1 MNGYLNRIDY
11 YLRIKGDAL
20 MKNRIA
26 VIGSGMAGLAAGW
39 MCREGGAEVTILEA
53 LANRGMDSHTQFL
66 NDEGGESGYVD
77 LPLRVMSPHAW
88 PTVLEL
94 CEKVG
99 VQTFEVDTTVA
110 CSWLNAE
117 TWFRSSKLQFGSR
130 MIPWAPLNYLLRP
143 ETYRMLLGF
152 IRLSRSVPE
161 VVDSGLTLKEFAD
174 QHRTDPLFW
183 KGLLYPILTTICTCD
198 EKTLDQW
205 PAQQILDLLQTI
217 VFGARLLRLQGGTK
231 ALAEK
236 LGEGLNWQNGIRVDK
251 LVEKSSGIFLHSKN
265 AGFGPFDYVICA
277 VQANQLDFLPE
288 QYARESQLLNSF
300 PYDSGTLWAH
310 RDVRFMPERK
320 QDWSPLHY
328 QMDKEFRQ
336 SMFSVWVNP
345 IEPTIS
351 HHQPVF
357 QTWDPLFEPE
367 SEKVIAAVTMERAVI
382 NQDSQNLLR
391 ELDLLH
397 KLPSRNVFFC
407 GSYAAPGVPLLE
419 SAVRSAIK
427 VVRHLGFDPS
437 MKQMVEIHGSHG
449 SIEGTSSHLAA

>member
-1 MNGYLNRIDY
+1 MNGHLNKIDY

-130 MIPWAPLNYLLRP
+130 IIPWAPLNYLLRS
-143 ETYRMLLGF
+143 ETYRVLLGF
-152 IRLSRSVPE
+152 IRLSRSVPD
-161 VVDSGLTLKEFAD
+161 VLDSGLTLKEFAD

-277 VQANQLDFLPE
+277 VQANQLEFLPE

>member
-1 MNGYLNRIDY
+1 MNGHLNKIDY

-117 TWFRSSKLQFGSR
+117 TWFRSSKLQFGSK

-161 VVDSGLTLKEFAD
+161 VQDSGLTLKEFAD

-277 VQANQLDFLPE
+277 VQANQLEFLPE

>member
-1 MNGYLNRIDY
+1 LNGHLNKIDY

-117 TWFRSSKLQFGSR
+117 TWFRSSKLQFGSK

-161 VVDSGLTLKEFAD
+161 VQDSGLTLKEFAD

>member
-1 MNGYLNRIDY
+1 M
-11 YLRIKGDAL
+11 IKEDAK
-20 MKNRIA
+20 MKKRIA

-117 TWFRSSKLQFGSR
+117 TWFRSSKLQFGSK

-161 VVDSGLTLKEFAD
+161 VQDSGLTLKEFAD

>member
-1 MNGYLNRIDY
+1 MNGHLNKIDY

-161 VVDSGLTLKEFAD
+161 VQDSGLTLKEFAD

-205 PAQQILDLLQTI
+205 PAQQILNLLQTI

>member
-1 MNGYLNRIDY
+1 LNGHLNKIDY

-161 VVDSGLTLKEFAD
+161 VQDSGLTLKEFAD

>member
-1 MNGYLNRIDY
+1 LNGHLNKIDY

-161 VVDSGLTLKEFAD
+161 VQDSGLTLKEFAD

-277 VQANQLDFLPE
+277 VQANQLEFLPE

>member
-1 MNGYLNRIDY
+1 MNGHLNKIDY

-161 VVDSGLTLKEFAD
+161 VQDSGLTLKEFAD

-277 VQANQLDFLPE
+277 VQANQLEFLPE

>member
-1 MNGYLNRIDY
+1 M
-11 YLRIKGDAL
+11 IKEDAK
-20 MKNRIA
+20 MKKRIA

-39 MCREGGAEVTILEA
+39 LCREGGAEVTILEA
-53 LANRGMDSHTQFL
+53 HANRGMDSHTQFL

-161 VVDSGLTLKEFAD
+161 VLDSGLTLKEFAD

-217 VFGARLLRLQGGTK
+217 VFGARLRRFQGGTK

-236 LGEGLNWQNGIRVDK
+236 LGEGLNWQNGIRVEK
-251 LVEKSSGIFLHSKN
+251 LVEKSSGIFLHSQN

-277 VQANQLDFLPE
+277 VQANQLNFLPE
-288 QYARESQLLNSF
+288 QYSSESKLLNSF
-300 PYDSGTLWAH
+300 PYDSGTLWVH

-328 QMDKEFRQ
+328 QMDKDFSQ

-351 HHQPVF
+351 HHEPVL
-357 QTWDPLFEPE
+357 QTWNPLFEPK
-367 SEKVIAAVTMERAVI
+367 SEKVIVAVPMERAVV
-382 NQDSQNLLR
+382 NQGSHHLLKD
-391 ELDLLH
+391 LDLLH
-397 KLPSRNVFFC
+397 KLPSRKVFFC
-407 GSYAAPGVPLLE
+407 GSYAATGVPLLE

-427 VVRHLGFDPS
+427 VVRHLDFDPS
-437 MKQMVEIHGSHG
+437 MWGQLKIPDQGSL
-449 SIEGTSSHLAA
+449 EETSTYLAA

>member
-1 MNGYLNRIDY
+1 
-11 YLRIKGDAL
+11 

-117 TWFRSSKLQFGSR
+117 TWFRSSKLQFGSK

-161 VVDSGLTLKEFAD
+161 VQDSGLTLKEFAD

-277 VQANQLDFLPE
+277 VQANQLEFLPE

>member
-1 MNGYLNRIDY
+1 
-11 YLRIKGDAL
+11 

-117 TWFRSSKLQFGSR
+117 TWFRRSKLQLGSK

-161 VVDSGLTLKEFAD
+161 VQDSGLTLKEFAD

-217 VFGARLLRLQGGTK
+217 VFGDRLLRLQGGTK

>member
-1 MNGYLNRIDY
+1 M
-11 YLRIKGDAL
+11 IKEDTK
-20 MKNRIA
+20 MKKRIA

-39 MCREGGAEVTILEA
+39 LCREGGAEVTILEA
-53 LANRGMDSHTQFL
+53 HVNRGMDSHTQFL
-66 NDEGGESGYVD
+66 NDEVGESGYVD

-88 PTVLEL
+88 PSVLEL

-130 MIPWAPLNYLLRP
+130 IIPWVPLNYLLRS
-143 ETYRMLLGF
+143 ETYRVLFGF
-152 IRLSRSVPE
+152 IRLSRSVPNVLNSE
-161 VVDSGLTLKEFAD
+161 LTLKEFAD

-205 PAQQILDLLQTI
+205 PAKQILNLLQTI
-217 VFGARLLRLQGGTK
+217 VFGPRLRRFQGGTK

-236 LGEGLNWQNGIRVDK
+236 LGEGLNWQNGIQVEK
-251 LVEKSSGIFLHSKN
+251 LVEKSSGIFLYSQN
-265 AGFGPFDYVICA
+265 TRFGPFDYVICS
-277 VQANQLDFLPE
+277 VQANQLNFLPE
-288 QYARESQLLNSF
+288 KYSSESKLLNSF
-300 PYDSGTLWAH
+300 SYDSGTLWVH

-328 QMDKEFRQ
+328 QMDKDFSQ

-345 IEPTIS
+345 LEPTIS
-351 HHQPVF
+351 HHEPVL
-357 QTWDPLFEPE
+357 QTWNPLFEPK
-367 SEKVIAAVTMERAVI
+367 SEKVIVAVPMERAVV
-382 NQDSQNLLR
+382 NQDNHHLLK

-397 KLPSRNVFFC
+397 KLPSRKVFFC

-427 VVRHLGFDPS
+427 VIRHLGFDPPLRGPL
-437 MKQMVEIHGSHG
+437 KIPDHGALKENS
-449 SIEGTSSHLAA
+449 TYLAA

>member
-1 MNGYLNRIDY
+1 
-11 YLRIKGDAL
+11 

-161 VVDSGLTLKEFAD
+161 VQDSGLTLKEFAN

>member
-1 MNGYLNRIDY
+1 MNGHLNKIDY

-110 CSWLNAE
+110 CSWLNAV

-161 VVDSGLTLKEFAD
+161 VQDSGLTLKEFAD

>member
-1 MNGYLNRIDY
+1 MNGHLNRIDY

-161 VVDSGLTLKEFAD
+161 VQDSGLTLKEFAD

>member
-1 MNGYLNRIDY
+1 MNGHLNKIDY

-161 VVDSGLTLKEFAD
+161 VQDSGLTLKEFAD

-320 QDWSPLHY
+320 
-328 QMDKEFRQ
+328 
-336 SMFSVWVNP
+336 
-345 IEPTIS
+345 
-351 HHQPVF
+351 
-357 QTWDPLFEPE
+357 
-367 SEKVIAAVTMERAVI
+367 
-382 NQDSQNLLR
+382 
-391 ELDLLH
+391 
-397 KLPSRNVFFC
+397 
-407 GSYAAPGVPLLE
+407 
-419 SAVRSAIK
+419 
-427 VVRHLGFDPS
+427 
-437 MKQMVEIHGSHG
+437 
-449 SIEGTSSHLAA
+449 

>member
-1 MNGYLNRIDY
+1 MNGHLNKIDY

-117 TWFRSSKLQFGSR
+117 TWFRSSKLQFGSK

-161 VVDSGLTLKEFAD
+161 VQDSGLTLKEFAD

-265 AGFGPFDYVICA
+265 AGFGPFDHVICA

>member
-1 MNGYLNRIDY
+1 MNGHLNKIDY

-99 VQTFEVDTTVA
+99 VQTFEVDTTVS

-117 TWFRSSKLQFGSR
+117 TWFRSSKLQFGSK

-161 VVDSGLTLKEFAD
+161 VQDSGLTLKEFAD

>member
-1 MNGYLNRIDY
+1 
-11 YLRIKGDAL
+11 

-161 VVDSGLTLKEFAD
+161 VQDSGLTLKEFAD

-277 VQANQLDFLPE
+277 VQANQLNFLPE

>member
-1 MNGYLNRIDY
+1 MNGHLNKIDY

-161 VVDSGLTLKEFAD
+161 VQDSGLTLKEFAD

-251 LVEKSSGIFLHSKN
+251 LVEKSSGIFLYSKN

>member
-1 MNGYLNRIDY
+1 M
-11 YLRIKGDAL
+11 IKEDKK
-20 MKNRIA
+20 MKKRVA

-39 MCREGGAEVTILEA
+39 LCREGGAEVTILEA
-53 LANRGMDSHTQFL
+53 QVNRGMDSHTQFL
-66 NDEGGESGYVD
+66 NDEVGESGYVD

-88 PTVLEL
+88 PSVLEL

-117 TWFRSSKLQFGSR
+117 TWFRSSKLQFGSK

-161 VVDSGLTLKEFAD
+161 VQDSGLTLKEFAD

>member
-1 MNGYLNRIDY
+1 M
-11 YLRIKGDAL
+11 IKEDKK
-20 MKNRIA
+20 MKKRVA

-39 MCREGGAEVTILEA
+39 LCREGGAEVTILEA
-53 LANRGMDSHTQFL
+53 QVNRGMDSHTQFL
-66 NDEGGESGYVD
+66 NDEVGESGYVD

-88 PTVLEL
+88 PSVLEL

-130 MIPWAPLNYLLRP
+130 IIPWVPLNYLLRS
-143 ETYRMLLGF
+143 ETYRVLLGF
-152 IRLSRSVPE
+152 IRLSRSVPD
-161 VVDSGLTLKEFAD
+161 VLDSGLTLKEFAD

>member
-1 MNGYLNRIDY
+1 
-11 YLRIKGDAL
+11 

-161 VVDSGLTLKEFAD
+161 VQDSGLTLKEFAD

-277 VQANQLDFLPE
+277 VQANQLEFLPE

>member
-1 MNGYLNRIDY
+1 MNGHLNKIDY

-117 TWFRSSKLQFGSR
+117 TWFRSSKLQFGSK

-161 VVDSGLTLKEFAD
+161 VQDSGLTLKEFAD

>member
-1 MNGYLNRIDY
+1 MNGHLNKIDY

-117 TWFRSSKLQFGSR
+117 TWFRSSKLQFGSK

-161 VVDSGLTLKEFAD
+161 VQDSGLTLKEFAN

>member
-1 MNGYLNRIDY
+1 
-11 YLRIKGDAL
+11 

-99 VQTFEVDTTVA
+99 VQTFEVDTTVS

-117 TWFRSSKLQFGSR
+117 TWFRSSILQFGSK

-161 VVDSGLTLKEFAD
+161 VQDSGLTLKEFAD

>member
-1 MNGYLNRIDY
+1 
-11 YLRIKGDAL
+11 

-117 TWFRSSKLQFGSR
+117 TWFRSSKLQFGSK

-161 VVDSGLTLKEFAD
+161 VQDSGLTLKEFAD

>member
-1 MNGYLNRIDY
+1 MNGHLNKIDY

-161 VVDSGLTLKEFAD
+161 VQDSGLTLKEFAD

-217 VFGARLLRLQGGTK
+217 VFGDRLLRLQGGTK

>member
-1 MNGYLNRIDY
+1 
-11 YLRIKGDAL
+11 

-161 VVDSGLTLKEFAD
+161 VQDSGLTLKEFAD

>member
-1 MNGYLNRIDY
+1 
-11 YLRIKGDAL
+11 

-117 TWFRSSKLQFGSR
+117 TWFRSSKLQFGSK

-161 VVDSGLTLKEFAD
+161 VQDSGLTLKEFAN

>member
-1 MNGYLNRIDY
+1 MNGHLNKIDY

-161 VVDSGLTLKEFAD
+161 VQDSGLTLKEFAN

>member
-1 MNGYLNRIDY
+1 LNGHLNKIDY

-161 VVDSGLTLKEFAD
+161 VQDSGLTLKEFAD

-277 VQANQLDFLPE
+277 VQANQLNFLPE